1 MTVLA
6 VPSEGSVYELPP
18 LVSLLRH
25 AVPRIVESMIL
36 PVAVFYV
43 GMLAAGPAGGIVVAV
58 TWVYGGVAV
67 RLVRRRRVPGGM
79 LLAAGMVT
87 VRAALAL
94 LSGSPLLFFLQ
105 PTLGVFC
112 ASAAFLATA
121 RVRRPLARRVAED
134 LVPLPGHVLE
144 QPVMRRFFSRQSLVW
159 GCAQLGNATLSLWLL
174 LSQTIETYLVVRT
187 SAVAVLLSAAA
198 LLTLAD
204 FRRCLRTLN
213 DAPAPGQAP
222 ADA

>member
-1 MTVLA
+1 MTAPAAPPDESLF
-6 VPSEGSVYELPP
+6 ELPR
-18 LVSLLRH
+18 LTALLRH
-25 AVPRIVESMIL
+25 AVPRIFEGMIL
-36 PVAVFYV
+36 PVAVFYA
-43 GMLAAGPAGGIVVAV
+43 GMLAAGPTGGVVVAV
-58 TWVYGGVAV
+58 AWVYGGVV
-67 RLVRRRRVPGGM
+67 LRLARGRSVPGGV

-144 QPVMRRFFSRQSLVW
+144 EPVMRRFFSRQSLVW
-159 GCAQLGNATLSLWLL
+159 GCAQLSNATLSLWLL
-174 LSQTIETYLVVRT
+174 LSQTIQTYLVVRT
-187 SAVAVLLSAAA
+187 SAVAVLLSGAA
-198 LLTLAD
+198 LLTLVD
-204 FRRCLRTLN
+204 FRRCLRALQRR
-213 DAPAPGQAP
+213 A
-222 ADA
+222 

>member
-6 VPSEGSVYELPP
+6 APPEGHTFELPK
-18 LVSLLRH
+18 LAVLLRH
-25 AVPRIVESMIL
+25 AAPRVFEGMIL
-36 PVAVFYV
+36 PVAVFYAGLVVSGFV
-43 GMLAAGPAGGIVVAV
+43 GGVVVSVA
-58 TWVYGGVAV
+58 WVYGGVLY
-67 RLVRRRRVPGGM
+67 RLLRRTSVPGGV

-87 VRAALAL
+87 VRAVLAL
-94 LSGSPLLFFLQ
+94 LSGSPVLFFLQ

-134 LVPLPGHVLE
+134 LVPLPAHVME
-144 QPVMRRFFSRQSLVW
+144 EPVMRRFFGRQSLVW

-174 LSQTIETYLVVRT
+174 LNQSIETYLLVRT

-198 LLTLAD
+198 LLTVLD
-204 FRRCLRTLN
+204 FRCCLRALPS
-213 DAPAPGQAP
+213 AR
-222 ADA
+222 